1 MKAKQQNGA
10 IYISAAELFD
20 GIFGTSKYYHQ
31 DKLGLPDFVEG
42 RAKLFSLERINDY
55 LLTYDYQS
63 SGTDGY
69 CDFMKAG
76 GMNAVYQ
83 QVTGEATD
91 QFQVVDCDGSQAA
104 KEVEELRAQIYSL
117 ESQLSDAEKDLK
129 AEKQR
134 FAGEVAAFEQDK
146 QSAAFAISEL
156 QDRAEKLAELGQEQ
170 EGLAKQYLEAFNA
183 AAEEIKY
190 LKDALADKEAE
201 LKTATDKAC
210 KAEDDAVAKAD
221 EMKAMQAELADVKAA
236 LHKTKEKLKQ
246 TEIQLDGEGVAYR
259 KLEHELWQ
267 MKNSGVKDML
277 SSKKA
282 MLLASIAATAIFL
295 PFTVMALKE
304 YVAIEAATVIG
315 QAFIW
320 ALCAFIAMA
329 WDFSILLFAVNG
341 KKKLAGMGSI
351 FQFIFISAKF
361 DFWSHYISLFGG
373 DGMLVQKLIVI
384 TAIVIYSPML
394 VYQFAELA
402 TAEEE

>member
-1 MKAKQQNGA
+1 MKAKTENGA

-31 DKLGLPDFVEG
+31 DKLGLPDLVEG

-76 GMNAVYQ
+76 GMNTVYQ
-83 QVTGEATD
+83 QITGQGTD

-117 ESQLSDAEKDLK
+117 EAQLADAEKDIK
-129 AEKQR
+129 VEKQR

-170 EGLAKQYLEAFNA
+170 EGFAKQYLEAFNA

-190 LKDALADKEAE
+190 LKEVLADKEAE
-201 LKTATDKAC
+201 LKSSTDKAHE
-210 KAEDDAVAKAD
+210 AEANAVVKAD

-236 LHKTKEKLKQ
+236 LHRTKEKLKQ
-246 TEIQLDGEGVAYR
+246 TEIQLDGEGIAYR

-267 MKNSGVKDML
+267 MKNSGVKTML

-282 MLLASIAATAIFL
+282 MLVASIAATAIFL

>member
-31 DKLGLPDFVEG
+31 DKLGLPDLVEG

-76 GMNAVYQ
+76 GMNAIYEQ
-83 QVTGEATD
+83 ITGKPTD

-104 KEVEELRAQIYSL
+104 KEVEELRAEIYSL
-117 ESQLSDAEKDLK
+117 EERLADADNAIE

-134 FAGEVAAFEQDK
+134 FAGAVAAFDQDK
-146 QSAAFAISEL
+146 EAAAFEISEL

-170 EGLAKQYLEAFNA
+170 EELAKRYLQGFNEAT
-183 AAEEIKY
+183 EEIKY
-190 LKDALADKEAE
+190 LKGLIDDKEAE
-201 LKTATDKAC
+201 LKAATDKAHQSA
-210 KAEDDAVAKAD
+210 AETQSAIEK
-221 EMKAMQAELADVKAA
+221 MKAMEVELSEVKNAWSD
-236 LHKTKEKLKQ
+236 TKEKLKKA
-246 TEIQLDGEGVAYR
+246 EDQLEDEGIAFR
-259 KLEHELWQ
+259 HLEHQLW
-267 MKNSGVKDML
+267 KIHNSGIKGKL
-277 SSKKA
+277 SSHKT
-282 MLLASIAATAIFL
+282 MLMATIAATAIFL

-304 YVAIEAATVIG
+304 YVAIEAGTVIG

-329 WDFSILLFAVNG
+329 WDFSILFFAVNG
-341 KKKLAGMGSI
+341 KKKLARMGSL
-351 FQFIFISAKF
+351 FQFVFISAKF
-361 DFWSHYISLFGG
+361 DFWSHYVSLFGG
-373 DGMLVQKLIVI
+373 NGPMVQKLIVI
-384 TAIVIYSPML
+384 TAIVVYSPIL

-402 TAEEE
+402 TSKED